1 MTMQFDLVSPERSL
15 ASLQALTVDIP
26 GSEGDMT
33 AMPQHAALMTTL
45 RPGIVRAV
53 SSNTE
58 VKVVVTGGFVEITGE
73 RVTVLAEDAYS
84 VDEITD
90 ELIETLETQ
99 ATAALEG
106 KEGGSRD
113 LAEKRLA
120 ETKALRG
127 LLGS

>member
-1 MTMQFDLVSPERSL
+1 MTMQFNLVSPERSL